1 MNSRIPTPMNDHRH
15 TAVRIAI
22 ALSLM
27 SALGACSK
35 KESTPEAPKPVM
47 TVELVTPQ
55 AQEWPLRLAAS
66 GNVAAWQEAVVG
78 AEVGGA
84 RLLEVKVNVGDVV
97 RKGDVLAILDPATLR
112 AQAAQQD
119 ANVVQAEANLAKA
132 RADAE
137 RAEQLDKT
145 GSISQ
150 QDIQQYRTAAAT
162 ADAQLK
168 LARAQSDVSSLQL
181 RYARIVAPDDGVISS
196 RTATVGTVV
205 AAGTELFRL
214 IRGQRLE
221 WRAEVPGDVL
231 GRLKPGLRAE
241 LRRPGDGAPVAGTIR
256 QIAPTVD
263 LQTRNAFV
271 YVDLP
276 KNSGLA
282 AGQFAEGVFD
292 TGVQP
297 VLSVPES
304 AIVLRDGHSYVMT
317 VDDKNI
323 VHQLKVETGARQSD
337 AIAIV
342 GNALAPAT
350 RIVRA
355 GGSFIGD
362 GDLIAVESK

>member
-1 MNSRIPTPMNDHRH
+1 MNASSFPRH
-15 TAVRIAI
+15 TLRLVIAVPLLA
-22 ALSLM
+22 AF
-27 SALGACSK
+27 AACGK
-35 KESTPEAPKPVM
+35 KESAPEAPKPVM
-47 TVELVTPQ
+47 TVETVAPQ
-55 AQEWPLRLAAS
+55 AQEWPQRLAAS

-84 RLLEVKVNVGDVV
+84 RLVEVKVNVGDVV
-97 RKGDVLAILDPATLR
+97 RKGDVLAVLDPATLQ

-119 ANVVQAEANLAKA
+119 AAVAQAEATLAKA

-162 ADAQLK
+162 AEAQLK
-168 LARAQSDVSSLQL
+168 LARAQRAVAGLQL
-181 RYARIVAPDDGVISS
+181 RYARVVAPDDGVISA

-221 WRAEVPGDVL
+221 WRAEVPGDAL
-231 GRLKPGLRAE
+231 ARLHPGMRAE
-241 LRRPGDGAPVAGTIR
+241 LRRPGDGTIVAGTVR
-256 QIAPTVD
+256 QLAPTVD
-263 LQTRNAFV
+263 LQTRNAIV

-276 KNSGLA
+276 KNAGLA
-282 AGQFAEGVFD
+282 AGQFVEGAFEFG
-292 TGVQP
+292 TQP
-297 VLSVPES
+297 VLALPES

-317 VDDKNI
+317 IDDKNI
-323 VHQLKVETGARQSD
+323 VHQLKVDTGARHGD
-337 AIAIV
+337 LIAV
-342 GNALAPAT
+342 ASQALSAAT
-350 RIVRA
+350 RIVRS

-362 GDLIAVESK
+362 GDLIAVEGK